1 MKVVSKKISEI
12 FQDPSNERSH
22 PEKNMDALKGSLTK
36 YGQQKPIV
44 VDEKGI
50 ILAGNG
56 TYAAAKSLGWEKIDV
71 VISDLKGLDKAGY
84 RIADNRTS
92 ELAEWDTDALE
103 ETLKALAEED
113 YGLSDIGFDIED
125 YDFGNSEKE
134 GLTDQDE
141 VPEISENFFNV
152 KRGDIWEL
160 GNHRL
165 MCGDSTSK
173 NDIDRLMI
181 GENAEFCFTSPPYS
195 DQRDYN
201 GELELNPKHLAKFFD
216 APCKLFAV
224 NLGIK
229 RKDNEIFPYWNDYI
243 NSAKEYCY
251 KFLSWNIWDRSGLGG
266 SIGNQ
271 TAIFPIWHEWIFIF
285 GEKKEL
291 NKTKKNKT
299 EGSKRGYNRQKD
311 GSTIKGKGITSK
323 YGKIGTVIKTGIAD
337 GKLHPAMFPVE
348 LPEEYIKACSNKS
361 DIIYEP
367 FLGSGSTLIA
377 CEKTNRKCFGMEID
391 PHYCSIIIKRWQDF
405 AGQNAIKIS

>member
-12 FQDPSNERSH
+12 FQDPSNERTH